1 MIDLQLAA
9 SIFNPYE
16 ATCSCSTLSIN
27 KQSKNRNTVSF
38 FIFNS
43 LEFKTIQYTWYINN
57 TGVDTGRNKILSIT
71 IFTHYAVSTG
81 RYVDQDTEKRQTDLQ

>member
-1 MIDLQLAA
+1 MKLHVVALH
-9 SIFNPYE
+9 FP
-16 ATCSCSTLSIN
+16 STNNQKIEI
-27 KQSKNRNTVSF
+27 QFSF

-43 LEFKTIQYTWYINN
+43 LEFKTIQCTWYINN

>member
-1 MIDLQLAA
+1 M
-9 SIFNPYE
+9 
-16 ATCSCSTLSIN
+16 
-27 KQSKNRNTVSF
+27 
-38 FIFNS
+38 
-43 LEFKTIQYTWYINN
+43 EFKTIQCTWYINN